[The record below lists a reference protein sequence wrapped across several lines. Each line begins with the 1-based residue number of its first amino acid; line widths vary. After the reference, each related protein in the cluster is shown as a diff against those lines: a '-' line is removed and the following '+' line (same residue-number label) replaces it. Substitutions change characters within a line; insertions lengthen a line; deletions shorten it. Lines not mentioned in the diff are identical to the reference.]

1 MKRKTKERKVSSR
14 MVSFAVNR
22 ACSYRII
29 LTVFARPDNFIVDR
43 REPRQERDGSLPPGD
58 DDVDFGD
65 TDGDA
70 SHRRLDRRRM
80 AKKDQEAAALA
91 EELDARYK
99 KNKYKAGD
107 NDDWAPQALLMPS
120 VNDPSIWAVKCKVR
134 LKFLFPLNP
143 KRISEPDEFSLSKRI
158 RSVVNGISFFHSLA
172 KLQHSKLPTTPPL
185 SASSPLSNET
195 LSKVSSTSKLVQNKM
210 SGMPFRDS

>member
-1 MKRKTKERKVSSR
+1 MIGFGSTSQEKGKFIVQLSFRNSLTNLNTLPSHRGESVLGTNSSILKPTSMKMRMKKRKKEKKGSSR
-14 MVSFAVNR
+14 MVCSFPSLPSLSHSHATYSSTHPAV
-22 ACSYRII
+22 
-29 LTVFARPDNFIVDR
+29 DNFIVDR

-65 TDGDA
+65 TEDGDA

-99 KNKYKAGD
+99 KNKYKAGE

-120 VNDPSIWAVKCKVR
+120 VNDPSIWGVKCKVCR
-134 LKFLFPLNP
+134 DML
-143 KRISEPDEFSLSKRI
+143 IILSR
-158 RSVVNGISFFHSLA
+158 
-172 KLQHSKLPTTPPL
+172 PT
-185 SASSPLSNET
+185 
-195 LSKVSSTSKLVQNKM
+195 
-210 SGMPFRDS
+210 D